1 MMTDTLISRDD
12 MLLEIN
18 PDNGIMNIRLGP
30 AALAGRTQ
38 AQITTTDKRPCT
50 LIGEKI
56 ETLSQKTITNVHG
69 TGRQL
74 SAHFAPHPSGL
85 ALILESAIY
94 EAHPFIAL
102 RVGLIN
108 NNDQTVNVHR
118 LSPLTTTDLHLG
130 AGPLDGWVNGYHS
143 WSYTG
148 HVPHNRRQPRT
159 ALGFLTWPYGHNSTT
174 SLPREAGRYVGE
186 EVAALVDG
194 DRQALVAGFIGL
206 VDQFGQVYADGR
218 PGHQALTLQTTADG
232 VPLDPGETLWGEW
245 AVLYYLKLPHPDPL
259 GIYAEAV
266 TRLTPGRVSATAP
279 LPGWSS
285 WYQFFDKVTAE
296 DMARNQRALCEWR
309 DRLPLHLIQLDDGYQ
324 PAWGDWLEHNTKFP
338 QGVPGWADSVR
349 ADGFEPGLW
358 LSPFTID
365 RWARLYREH
374 PEAILRDA
382 RGKPVRGGIRID
394 RALHWLYGLDLTH
407 PVTQDHVRR
416 SIETIV
422 HEWNIRYLKLD
433 FLYCGALPGHRYN
446 PKRTRAQALR
456 DGLKL
461 IRETAGEEVK
471 IVGCGCPLGP
481 AIGLVDIMRVGED
494 VAPHWRPKLFG
505 LERPFRDDPHMP
517 SARNSIGNSIRR
529 MWTHRRFWWLDAD
542 NLMVREQQEL
552 TPAEV
557 QSLVATIALTGSHL
571 MTSDDLPSL
580 SEERLCWAAS
590 LLPLIQG
597 KGEVPTLLSD
607 PMPDTVI
614 QRLSGPV
621 GSWVVAGLFNWED
634 HPAERTVPLT
644 ELGIPTDSPALLC
657 DFWGHRVSLVQNIL
671 HTGMMPPHGVALY
684 ALRPVVA
691 GPQLAGSDLHISMG
705 GEISGWQIDNS
716 GLHCTLSLGRKAS
729 GTLWLKLPQAVN
741 SAVCNGQ
748 AISVIPLE
756 TQGLYAVSVS
766 LSGEAQIDIKWE

>member
-1 MMTDTLISRDD
+1 MTDTLISRDD

-18 PDNGIMNIRLGP
+18 PANGIINIRLGS
-30 AALAGRTQ
+30 AALAGTAQ
-38 AQITTTDKRPCT
+38 ARVALVNERPFT
-50 LIGEKI
+50 LAGEKV
-56 ETLSQKTITNVHG
+56 ETLVQDTIADVHG
-69 TGRQL
+69 PARRL
-74 SAHFAPHPSGL
+74 SACFATPPFGL
-85 ALILESAIY
+85 ALTLESVIY
-94 EAHPFIAL
+94 DSHPFVAL
-102 RVGLIN
+102 RLGLTN
-108 NNDQTVNVHR
+108 NSTQAVNVHS
-118 LSPLTTTDLHLG
+118 LTPFTTTDLHLG
-130 AGPLDGWVNGYHS
+130 SGPLDGWVNGYHS
-143 WSYTG
+143 WSFTG
-148 HVPHNRRQPRT
+148 CVPHNCRQPRT

-194 DRQALVAGFIGL
+194 ARQALVAGFIGL
-206 VDQFGQVYADGR
+206 ADQFGQVHADGR
-218 PGHQALTLQTTADG
+218 PGHQWLSLQTMADG

-245 AVLYYLKLPHPDPL
+245 AILYYLELPHPDPL

-266 TRLTPGRVSATAP
+266 TRLTPGRVPAAAP

-296 DMARNQRALCEWR
+296 DMARNQQALCKWR
-309 DRLPLHLIQLDDGYQ
+309 DQLPLHLIQLDDGYQ
-324 PAWGDWLEHNTKFP
+324 PAWGDWLEHNAKFP
-338 QGVPGWADSVR
+338 QGVPAWADSAR
-349 ADGFEPGLW
+349 AEGFEPGLW
-358 LSPFTID
+358 LSPFTVD
-365 RWARLYREH
+365 RWARIYHEH
-374 PEAILRDA
+374 PEAVLRDA
-382 RGKPVRGGIRID
+382 RGNPVRGGIRID
-394 RALHWLYGLDLTH
+394 RALHWLYGLDPTY
-407 PVTQDHVRR
+407 PATQDHVRR

-422 HEWNIRYLKLD
+422 HEWGIRYLKLD
-433 FLYCGALPGHRYN
+433 FLYCGALPGHRHN

-461 IRETAGEEVK
+461 IRETAGEDVV

-557 QSLVATIALTGSHL
+557 QSLVTAIALTGSHL

-580 SEERLCWAAS
+580 SEERLRWAAS

-597 KGEVPTLLSD
+597 QGEVPELLCN

-614 QRLSGPV
+614 QHFNGPA
-621 GSWVVAGLFNWED
+621 GSWVVAGLFNWKD
-634 HPAERTVPLT
+634 HPAERVISLP
-644 ELGIPTDSPALLC
+644 ELGMPADYPVLAC
-657 DFWGHRVSLVQNIL
+657 NFWGCRVSLMQSIL
-671 HTGMMPPHGVALY
+671 QTPPIPPHGVALY

-691 GPQLAGSDLHISMG
+691 EPQFAGSDLHITMG
-705 GEISGWQIDNS
+705 GEVSDWQID
-716 GLHCTLSLGRKAS
+716 GAGIGCTISLGRKVS
-729 GTLWLKLPQAVN
+729 GTLWLKLPQPA
-741 SAVCNGQ
+741 SRATCNGQ
-748 AISVIPLE
+748 PVPLTLTD
-756 TQGLYAVSVS
+756 TQGLYAMPVS
-766 LSGEAQIDIKWE
+766 LDGTAQIRIEWP